1 MGSYHFFHK
10 LFSDAFPQVLIAIIT
25 SRLYNIMINNSIF
38 KRIIFMNEFMDR
50 MSVIIPSYQPDEKL
64 PEVIKGLSEKGFRD
78 IVLVDDGGGET
89 YAPFFEKAA
98 AFPGVTVLTHPENKG
113 KGCALKTAF
122 QYCIKERPACSG
134 VITVDGD
141 NQHHIEDIL
150 ACCGKLS
157 EKPDHVI
164 LGARNF
170 SAKEVPFRSRFGN
183 VLTKGVFRF
192 ACGIKIT
199 DTQTGLR
206 AIPACYLKTMTEI
219 EGNRYEYETNM
230 LLELKARRIPFE
242 EVPIRTI
249 YLDENDSSHF
259 NPLKDSIRIYRTIFA
274 FAASSFAS
282 SLIDLGLFYL
292 CISLLTHMMPE
303 GIWNIVVATAVAR
316 VCSSLF
322 NYNMNRQKVFC
333 SGSKNSIVKYY
344 ILCVVQFAASAGIVS
359 LLSYLFPAGSLGK
372 TLMKALTDIVLFLLS
387 YQIQRE
393 WVFRKE

>member
-1 MGSYHFFHK
+1 
-10 LFSDAFPQVLIAIIT
+10 
-25 SRLYNIMINNSIF
+25 
-38 KRIIFMNEFMDR
+38 MNEFIGKIA
-50 MSVIIPSYQPDEKL
+50 VIVPSYQPDGKL
-64 PEVIKGLSEKGFRD
+64 LEVVKGLVEKGFQD
-78 IVLVDDGGGET
+78 IVVVDDGGGAT
-89 YAPFFEKAA
+89 YASIFEEVSG
-98 AFPGVTVLTHPENKG
+98 FPGVTLLTHPENRG

-122 QYCIKERPACSG
+122 AYCIKERPECSG
-134 VITVDGD
+134 VVTVDGD
-141 NQHHIEDIL
+141 NQHHVDDIY
-150 ACCGKLS
+150 ACCEKMK

-192 ACGIKIT
+192 VCGIKIT

-206 AIPACYLKTMTEI
+206 AIPAQYLPAMMEI
-219 EGNRYEYETNM
+219 EGSRYEYETNM
-230 LLELKARRIPFE
+230 LLELKTRGIPFE
-242 EVPIRTI
+242 EVTIRTI

-282 SLIDLGLFYL
+282 SLIDLLLFYL
-292 CISLLTHMMPE
+292 CISFLAHMAPE
-303 GIWNIVVATAVAR
+303 GAWNIAIATAAAR

-322 NYNMNRQKVFC
+322 NYNMNRRKVFR
-333 SGSKNSIVKYY
+333 GGGRNSIIKYY
-344 ILCVVQFAASAGIVS
+344 VLCVLQFAASAGLVS
-359 LLSYLFPAGSLGK
+359 LVSYLFPAGSFGK
-372 TLMKALTDIVLFLLS
+372 TLIKAVVDILLFLFS

>member
-1 MGSYHFFHK
+1 MTEF
-10 LFSDAFPQVLIAIIT
+10 I
-25 SRLYNIMINNSIF
+25 SRI
-38 KRIIFMNEFMDR
+38 
-50 MSVIIPSYQPDEKL
+50 SVIIPSYQPDEKL
-64 PEVIKGLSEKGFRD
+64 LEVIKGLTGKGFRD
-78 IVLVDDGGGET
+78 IILVDDGGGEP
-89 YAPFFEKAA
+89 YAALFERASC
-98 AFPGVTVLTHPENKG
+98 FPEVTVLIHQENQG

-122 QYCIKERPACSG
+122 AYCMKERPECSG

-141 NQHHIEDIL
+141 NQHHADDIY
-150 ACCGKLS
+150 ACCVRLQ

-170 SAKEVPFRSRFGN
+170 SAEDVPFRSRFGN

-192 ACGIKIT
+192 VCGIRIT

-206 AIPACYLKTMTEI
+206 AIPACRLQAMTEI
-219 EGNRYEYETNM
+219 EGSRYEYETNM

-259 NPLKDSIRIYRTIFA
+259 NPLKDSIRIYCTIFA

-282 SLIDLGLFYL
+282 SLIDLLLFYL

-303 GIWNIVVATAVAR
+303 GVWNIAIATAAAR

-322 NYNMNRQKVFC
+322 NYNMNRRKVFG
-333 SGSKNSIVKYY
+333 SGGRSSIVKYY
-344 ILCVVQFAASAGIVS
+344 ILCVLQFAASAGLVS
-359 LLSYLFPAGSLGK
+359 FVSFLFPAGSLGK
-372 TLMKALTDIVLFLLS
+372 TLIKALIDILLFLVS